1 LDKEEL
7 ERIEAGVLLA
17 FKEDDGMR
25 ASVEEDLNRVIAAL
39 VAKGV
44 LYVTGLDGH
53 IPVIAVTVIGQA
65 IDGDEERV
73 AAGRGSV
80 DTPDEAIG
88 AWCGDGDTELGLV
101 GVANNTAAVAAG
113 FDVLSAGGVPII
125 EDVEGAKE
133 KPIFGFLGERPT
145 RAVWRRRG

>member
-1 LDKEEL
+1 L

-65 IDGDEERV
+65 IDGDEEGV
-73 AAGRGSV
+73 PAGRG
-80 DTPDEAIG
+80 A
-88 AWCGDGDTELGLV
+88 
-101 GVANNTAAVAAG
+101 
-113 FDVLSAGGVPII
+113 
-125 EDVEGAKE
+125 
-133 KPIFGFLGERPT
+133 
-145 RAVWRRRG
+145 